1 VKQPPTTHIKLKTR
15 LLPVL
20 IGVLLLMQLTFPYK
34 GWTILLVGLGSLW
47 LVSYLWARAL
57 AQSLNLSREM
67 RFGWAHVG
75 DHLEERFTL
84 TNAGPVPS
92 LWAEIVDH
100 STLPGYSANRVT
112 GVDRNGRNRWYT
124 QGVCRRRGI
133 FTLGPTT
140 IRTGDPFGLYTISV
154 HCPES
159 APLTIT
165 PPIVPLP
172 MIEVAPGGRAG
183 EGRSRPDIFERTVST
198 TGVRNYVSGDSLK
211 SIHWPTTARQGSL
224 YVRLFDSTPSG
235 DWWIFLD
242 LDDQIQAGQDDT
254 STEEHAIILAAS
266 LADRGLRLGRAVGLA
281 AHGQELTWLPPQAA
295 DFQRQ
300 NILRALALANP
311 GSCSL
316 GQLLTQTRPA
326 LGHFSSLIIIT
337 VATEI
342 HNWIEALPPLL
353 QRGAIATVLLLD
365 PASFGGTSEAAGAGA
380 LLTNLGV
387 TSFVI
392 TRDVLDQPEARP
404 GLKGHWQWRVSPS
417 GRAVAINRPEDMAWK
432 SLR

>member
-154 HCPES
+154 H
-159 APLTIT
+159 
-165 PPIVPLP
+165 
-172 MIEVAPGGRAG
+172 
-183 EGRSRPDIFERTVST
+183 VST
-198 TGVRNYVSGDSLK
+198 TGVRNYISGDSLK

-365 PASFGGTSEAAGAGA
+365 PASFGGTGEAAGAGA